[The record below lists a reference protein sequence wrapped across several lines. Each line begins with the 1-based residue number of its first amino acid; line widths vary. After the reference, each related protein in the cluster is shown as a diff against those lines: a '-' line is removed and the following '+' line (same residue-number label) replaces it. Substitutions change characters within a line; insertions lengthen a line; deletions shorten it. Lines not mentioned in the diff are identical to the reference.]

1 MTLGEYI
8 KAYRHAHGESQRD
21 FAARCGMSNTNISF
35 LERGINPRTGRQI
48 VPNYMTLKKLANAMG
63 TPLEDILNAV
73 EDFEIA
79 LTPVRTFGD
88 DAEPLLDA
96 WTDKLNEEGQSRLME
111 YLDLLLGNPKYLK

>member
-8 KAYRHAHGESQRD
+8 KAYREAHGESQRD

-63 TPLEDILNAV
+63 TPLEDILNSV

-88 DAEPLLDA
+88 DVEPLLDA
-96 WTDKLNEEGQSRLME
+96 WTDKLNEEGRNRLME
-111 YLDLLLGNPKYLK
+111 YLDLLLGNPKYTK